1 MFILFANFLD
11 PTFIPCPTSIPESR
25 VSCLIVNLIIWELKF
40 CKIVQLFCVSLSLTG
55 QNLRKSERIERISF
69 HKIWT
74 LECHANGHPKPKIKW
89 LREDKGNFTVYD
101 RNNKRMI
108 GKHVRAG
115 IKRDSTVLPY
125 MKCIKTIH
133 IGFEGRAR
141 KTTLAVHL
149 RNALW

>member
-1 MFILFANFLD
+1 MEFRSVPTYPYLESLVKQNWCTFRGLCLHSWEVLQNCSTFL
-11 PTFIPCPTSIPESR
+11 
-25 VSCLIVNLIIWELKF
+25 
-40 CKIVQLFCVSLSLTG
+40 CVSFFRG
-55 QNLRKSERIERISF
+55 RKSEKISENLRELREFLF
-69 HKIWT
+69 HKIRT

-141 KTTLAVHL
+141 KTTIAVDL
-149 RNALW
+149 RTALC